1 MATSETSTNPFA
13 DAFRPFV
20 SLSGDKRS
28 EVEQLLTR
36 IEADEATE
44 AEGMEVYKRA
54 AEASRDAGVRFLMN
68 LIMED
73 EERHSRLLQAMAHD
87 IRHSLDWSQ
96 DKAEMP
102 SIHPASNEAVE
113 LGHQADRFLAVEQE
127 NLKDLKGLRHAVKD
141 LEEGMLDLIVGTM
154 EDDTKKHI
162 EILQFIR
169 KRVSQARH

>member
-1 MATSETSTNPFA
+1 MATSEPTNPFA
-13 DAFRPFV
+13 DAFRPLV

-28 EVEQLLTR
+28 EIEQLLSR

-44 AEGMEVYKRA
+44 AQGMETYKRA
-54 AEASRDAGVRFLMN
+54 AEASRDGGVRFLMN

-96 DKAEMP
+96 DRAELP
-102 SIHPASNEAVE
+102 SIHPSAEDAAE
-113 LGHQADRFLAVEQE
+113 LQRQADRFIEVENE

-141 LEEGMLDLIVGTM
+141 LEEGMLDLVISTM
-154 EDDTKKHI
+154 EDDTRKHI
-162 EILQFIR
+162 EILQFVR